1 MRSSYKCTKFYF
13 ILITRRGIFLIKHAI
28 SSLKAC
34 VPKYKLF
41 VPCGKFESVKKF
53 LVVLLL
59 PILFAC
65 NDDSNEFRDLLP
77 DIPVNKTIFLNNPEF
92 IDLQIVGGWAYT
104 SGGISGIII
113 YHSGINTYLAYE
125 RSAPHL
131 SPQACS
137 QMVVKNSLTME
148 CACDD
153 SVFNI
158 LNGAPMTEGV
168 RYSARQ
174 YRVLNTGPSTLQI
187 TNF

>member
-1 MRSSYKCTKFYF
+1 MKK
-13 ILITRRGIFLIKHAI
+13 ILF
-28 SSLKAC
+28 
-34 VPKYKLF
+34 
-41 VPCGKFESVKKF
+41 
-53 LVVLLL
+53 LLL
-59 PILFAC
+59 VLPFFSC
-65 NDDSNEFRDLLP
+65 NDNSNEFNTILP
-77 DIPVNKTIFLNNPEF
+77 ERPVNQTVFLNNPEF
-92 IDLQIVGGWAYT
+92 INLQVVGGWAYT

-131 SPQACS
+131 TPQACS

-158 LNGAPMTEGV
+158 LNGAPMTDGV
-168 RYSARQ
+168 NYAAKQ
-174 YRVLNTGPSTLQI
+174 YRVLNTGPNTLQI

>member
-1 MRSSYKCTKFYF
+1 MKKF
-13 ILITRRGIFLIKHAI
+13 FLI
-28 SSLKAC
+28 
-34 VPKYKLF
+34 
-41 VPCGKFESVKKF
+41 
-53 LVVLLL
+53 LLTL
-59 PILFAC
+59 TIFSC
-65 NDDSNEFRDLLP
+65 NDNSDEFNDILP

-92 IDLQIVGGWAYT
+92 IDLQVVGGWAYS

-113 YHSGINTYLAYE
+113 YHSGINTYIAYE

-131 SPQACS
+131 TPQSCS

-158 LNGAPMTEGV
+158 LNGSPMTDGV
-168 RYSARQ
+168 NYPAKQ
-174 YRVLNTGPSTLQI
+174 YRVLTTSPNTLQI

>member
-1 MRSSYKCTKFYF
+1 MKN
-13 ILITRRGIFLIKHAI
+13 I
-28 SSLKAC
+28 
-34 VPKYKLF
+34 
-41 VPCGKFESVKKF
+41 
-53 LVVLLL
+53 LLL
-59 PILFAC
+59 LLTLGLFSC
-65 NDDSNEFRDLLP
+65 NDNGDEFNTILP
-77 DIPVNKTIFLNNPEF
+77 DVQVNKTIFLNNPEF
-92 IDLQIVGGWAYT
+92 IDLQVVGGWAY
-104 SGGISGIII
+104 SQGGISGIII

-158 LNGAPMTEGV
+158 LNGGPMTDGV
-168 RYSARQ
+168 NYPAKQ
-174 YRVLNTGPSTLQI
+174 YRVLTTGPNTLQI

>member
-1 MRSSYKCTKFYF
+1 M
-13 ILITRRGIFLIKHAI
+13 
-28 SSLKAC
+28 
-34 VPKYKLF
+34 
-41 VPCGKFESVKKF
+41 KKI
-53 LVVLLL
+53 LLL
-59 PILFAC
+59 LLVLPFFSC
-65 NDDSNEFRDLLP
+65 SDNSNEFNTILP
-77 DIPVNKTIFLNNPEF
+77 EVPVNKTIFLNNPEF
-92 IDLQIVGGWAYT
+92 IDLQVVGGWAYA

-158 LNGAPMTEGV
+158 LNGAPMTDGV
-168 RYSARQ
+168 NYAAKQ
-174 YRVLNTGPSTLQI
+174 YRVLTTGPNTLQI

>member
-1 MRSSYKCTKFYF
+1 M
-13 ILITRRGIFLIKHAI
+13 
-28 SSLKAC
+28 
-34 VPKYKLF
+34 
-41 VPCGKFESVKKF
+41 
-53 LVVLLL
+53 LVL
-59 PILFAC
+59 PFFSC
-65 NDDSNEFRDLLP
+65 NDNSNEFNTILP
-77 DIPVNKTIFLNNPEF
+77 ERPVNQTVFLNNPEF
-92 IDLQIVGGWAYT
+92 INLQVVGGWAYT

-131 SPQACS
+131 TPQACS

-158 LNGAPMTEGV
+158 LNGAPMTDGV
-168 RYSARQ
+168 SYPAKQ
-174 YRVLNTGPSTLQI
+174 YRVLNTGPNTLQI

>member
-1 MRSSYKCTKFYF
+1 M
-13 ILITRRGIFLIKHAI
+13 
-28 SSLKAC
+28 
-34 VPKYKLF
+34 
-41 VPCGKFESVKKF
+41 
-53 LVVLLL
+53 
-59 PILFAC
+59 
-65 NDDSNEFRDLLP
+65 
-77 DIPVNKTIFLNNPEF
+77 NNPEF
-92 IDLQIVGGWAYT
+92 IDLQVVGGWAYT

-131 SPQACS
+131 TPQACS

-158 LNGAPMTEGV
+158 LNGAPMTDGV
-168 RYSARQ
+168 NYAAKQ
-174 YRVLNTGPSTLQI
+174 YRVLNTGPNTLQI